1 MQKWLEVEVFR
12 RDNTTD
18 SISVFE
24 LRRPNGE
31 DLPAFTAGAH
41 IDVKVSDGLIRQYS
55 LSNDPIETSRYVIAV
70 LNEPVSRG
78 GSKAIHENFQQG
90 MLISV
95 GEPRNHFPLTDA
107 DDRFILVAGG
117 IGVTP
122 ILAMARE
129 LLRLERSFELHYCIR
144 SRSTGAFLDVFESA
158 EFKDFVTLH
167 IDDEPSTPKLD
178 VEKIVK
184 ADKSRLY
191 VCGPAGFM
199 NWVLTTAEACMPHDR
214 IHRESF
220 TAAPIE
226 APTDEGF
233 EVEIASTGQK
243 FFIPTD
249 KSVAT
254 VLEEAGVEVLVS
266 CQQGICGSCI
276 TNILEGEPDHKDSV
290 LSESERKS
298 GKLFT
303 PCCSRAKSAKLVLDL

>member
-1 MQKWLEVEVFR
+1 MQNWLEVEIFR
-12 RDNTTD
+12 RENVTD
-18 SISVFE
+18 SIALFE

-31 DLPAFTAGAH
+31 ALPAFTAGAH
-41 IDVKVSDGLIRQYS
+41 IDVKVSDGLVRQYS

-70 LNEPVSRG
+70 LNEPMSRG
-78 GSKAIHENFQQG
+78 GSKAIHETFQQG
-90 MLISV
+90 MLILV
-95 GEPRNHFPLTDA
+95 GEPRNHFPLEDA

-129 LLRLERSFELHYCIR
+129 LLRLERSFEVHYCIR
-144 SRSTGAFLDVFESA
+144 SRATGAFLDVFESP
-158 EFKDFVTLH
+158 EFKNLVILH
-167 IDDEPSTPKLD
+167 IDDEPNTPRLD
-178 VEKIVK
+178 VEKLVE
-184 ADKSRLY
+184 ADKARLY
-191 VCGPAGFM
+191 VCGPGGFM
-199 NWVLTTAEACMPHDR
+199 NWVLGTAEACMPHDR

-220 TAAPIE
+220 AAAPIE

-233 EVEIASTGQK
+233 EVEIASTGQR

-249 KSVAT
+249 KSVAA
-254 VLEEAGVEVLVS
+254 VLEEAGIEVLVS

-303 PCCSRAKSAKLVLDL
+303 PCCSRAKSAKLVLDI

>member
-1 MQKWLEVEVFR
+1 MRKWLEVEVFR
-12 RDNTTD
+12 RDDVTD
-18 SISVFE
+18 LISIFE
-24 LRRPNGE
+24 LRHPNGE
-31 DLPAFTAGAH
+31 ALPAFTAGAH

-78 GSKAIHENFQQG
+78 GSKAIHETFQQG
-90 MLISV
+90 MLILV
-95 GEPRNHFPLTDA
+95 GEPRNYFPLEDA
-107 DDRFILVAGG
+107 DDTFILVAGG

-129 LLRLERSFELHYCIR
+129 LRRLERTFEVHYCIR
-144 SRSTGAFLDVFESA
+144 SRSTGAFLDVFESP
-158 EFKDFVTLH
+158 EFKDFVILH
-167 IDDEPSTPKLD
+167 IDDETNTPRLNI
-178 VEKIVK
+178 EEIVK
-184 ADKSRLY
+184 TDKSRLY
-191 VCGPAGFM
+191 VCGPGGFI
-199 NWVLTTAEACMPHDR
+199 NWVLTTAETCMPNDR

-243 FFIPTD
+243 FFIPAD
-249 KSVAT
+249 KSVSA

-290 LSESERKS
+290 LSEGERKS
-298 GKLFT
+298 GRLFT